1 MFLNTL
7 VSRAC
12 LFVCLC
18 FRCFC
23 FDKATWRAKEIENA
37 MSASFR
43 VFFSSIFT
51 QMDKSMKHSC
61 FKNAACK
68 FNYDLPRVKY
78 MKT

>member
-1 MFLNTL
+1 ML
-7 VSRAC
+7 AC
-12 LFVCLC
+12 LFVCVSVVSAV
-18 FRCFC
+18 
-23 FDKATWRAKEIENA
+23 DKATWRAKEIENA
-37 MSASFR
+37 MSASLEY
-43 VFFSSIFT
+43 FFSSIFT